1 MLKRGMPSGSSMTD
15 LATDIASTALGVDA
29 STHLEEILGDAV
41 IEPLAGHLHAG
52 TTRLVELIG
61 PHLRLRGH
69 VRLGYYRRL
78 TDLVNSQDGLIRVTD
93 AMVLRR
99 NGDPTRVSVP
109 DFWIA
114 PPEVTIIADL
124 DGSEAVASSRDMFV
138 PKAPTGLI
146 VVTPGHTVTGTVYTP
161 PGAQLEG
168 FIESPVPQFV
178 PMTDVHTR
186 SLADRRVRA
195 HYQFAVLN
203 RRHVVAASPMPEHL
217 DAERR
222 RL

>member
-1 MLKRGMPSGSSMTD
+1 MTD
-15 LATDIASTALGVDA
+15 LALDATGPTLSVDA
-29 STHLEEILGDAV
+29 STHLEEILGDAIV
-41 IEPLAGHLHAG
+41 EPLAGHRHTG
-52 TTRLVELIG
+52 VTRLVELIG

-69 VRLGYYRRL
+69 IRLGHYPRL
-78 TDLVNSQDGLIRVTD
+78 TDLVNSQDGLIRITD
-93 AMVLRR
+93 AIVLRR

-109 DFWIA
+109 DLWIA

-124 DGSEAVASSRDMFV
+124 DGSEAVRSSHEMHI

-161 PGAQLEG
+161 PGAQLEV
-168 FIESPVPQFV
+168 FIESPTPQFV

-195 HYQFAVLN
+195 HYGFAVLN

-217 DAERR
+217 DAVRQ